1 MQWAAHSRA
10 PNRALLAHP
19 ERLLLR
25 GVGGRAAAVPSVVMT
40 ETASDVLLALDSGS
54 QSSRALLFDARG
66 AVLAVGRGDHAPMKH
81 PEEGAVEQDPMDIR
95 DALFGSIRRCLKDWG
110 GDPQRIVAGSLTTQR
125 NTILPV
131 ARDGAPLRDAV
142 SWLDRRAAPASSES
156 SFVLRQALRVMGENS
171 LLPRLV
177 SKSVPRL
184 WRHRC
189 PEVLDE
195 TWKVAPLEGWL
206 HHQLTGRLAVAP
218 GGSTGVWPWKAKARQ
233 WDRSAVLQRILGFK
247 DDWLPEI
254 VEAGQEV
261 GRITASASNETGLP
275 EGLRLY
281 ACGGDKQAEALGG
294 GVRVG
299 RRDVAAVS
307 LGTASSIVIPWRKP
321 LSSSRYIYLTNA
333 SCEPASWSLE
343 YMVFRGMWTVRW
355 FADNFGRDLAP
366 RAAEEGR
373 PVEALLCDEAA
384 QVPPGSGGVVTW
396 PRWSPSLQHP
406 EEVGA
411 ILGLREVHSRAHVF
425 RSLLEGI
432 AFDLRR
438 GLGILESATNTRVRE
453 LRVGGGGSRSDVV
466 VQILADVLNL
476 PVLRPASEELAARG
490 AAMVAAVASH
500 QHPTMDAAVSAMVP
514 AAPTVHPNA
523 ETAAHY
529 DRIYSQIFSAGLTE
543 WLGLAGALD
552 RLRLR

>member
-1 MQWAAHSRA
+1 MT
-10 PNRALLAHP
+10 
-19 ERLLLR
+19 
-25 GVGGRAAAVPSVVMT
+25 MT
-40 ETASDVLLALDSGS
+40 ETACDVLLALDSGS

-81 PEEGAVEQDPMDIR
+81 SEEGAVEQDPMDIR
-95 DALFGSIRRCLKDWG
+95 QALFGSIRRCLEAWG
-110 GDPQRIVAGSLTTQR
+110 GDPARIVAGALTTQR

-131 ARDGAPLRDAV
+131 ARDGSPLRDAV
-142 SWLDRRAAPASSES
+142 SWLDRRAAPLSSEP
-156 SFVLRQALRVMGENS
+156 SFVLRQALRVLGEGS

-184 WRHRC
+184 WRDRC

-195 TWKVAPLEGWL
+195 TWKIAPLEAWL
-206 HHQLTGRLAVAP
+206 HHQLTGRLALAP
-218 GGSTGVWPWKAKARQ
+218 GGTSGVWPWKAKARE
-233 WDRSAVLQRILGFK
+233 WDRSAVLQTVLGFR
-247 DDWLPEI
+247 DEWLPEI
-254 VEAGQEV
+254 VEAGQEI
-261 GRITASASNETGLP
+261 GRITASAAEETGLP
-275 EGLRLY
+275 EGLPLY

-321 LSSSRYIYLTNA
+321 LASRRYTYLTNA

-355 FADNFGRDLAP
+355 FANNFGQDLAA

-373 PVEALLCDEAA
+373 PIEALLCDEAA
-384 QVPPGSGGVVTW
+384 RIPPGSGGVVTW

-411 ILGLREVHSRAHVF
+411 VLGLREVHSRGHLF

-438 GLGILESATNTRVRE
+438 GLGILESATGARVRE

-476 PVLRPASEELAARG
+476 PVVRPASEELAARG
-490 AAMVAAVASH
+490 AAMVAAVAGG

-514 AAPTVHPNA
+514 EAPTIRPNA
-523 ETAAHY
+523 EAAEHY
-529 DRIYSQIFSAGLTE
+529 DRIYAQVFSAGLTE

-552 RLRLR
+552 RLRQR